1 MYWALQLLDCF
12 YSSSVRWLASS
23 RPATVT
29 QSLEPRID
37 PAPSK
42 TERKFWPD
50 AKGEEFRSR
59 RVQAPLV
66 HRRCLLTCK
75 LYPYPRCCCW
85 GSTPSLRVLI
95 FLYVCLLS
103 FRARPQFLSLLSE
116 LYGHPTHT
124 LFRNS
129 STSPTQH
136 FHPHSPSPSPNS
148 LTQLP
153 CPIPSST
160 PLPNP
165 LIQHPYSTTSR
176 IYLHPYSIKQL
187 LTSFR
192 INLPIEVLGE

>member
-1 MYWALQLLDCF
+1 M
-12 YSSSVRWLASS
+12 
-23 RPATVT
+23 
-29 QSLEPRID
+29 
-37 PAPSK
+37 
-42 TERKFWPD
+42 
-50 AKGEEFRSR
+50 
-59 RVQAPLV
+59 
-66 HRRCLLTCK
+66 LTCK

-136 FHPHSPSPSPNS
+136 FHPHSPSPSLTLTLTHPHPHPTPLPNS

-153 CPIPSST
+153 HPT

-165 LIQHPYSTTSR
+165 LINSLAQSPHPTPLFYYFTYISTS
-176 IYLHPYSIKQL
+176 IYHQTVTYL
-187 LTSFR
+187 LQ
-192 INLPIEVLGE
+192 N